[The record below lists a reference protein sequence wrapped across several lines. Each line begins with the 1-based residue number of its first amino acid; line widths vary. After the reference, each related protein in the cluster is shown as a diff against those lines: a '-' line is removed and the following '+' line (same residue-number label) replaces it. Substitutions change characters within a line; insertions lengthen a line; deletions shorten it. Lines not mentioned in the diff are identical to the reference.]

1 MKRFKRKILRWA
13 IAILHEL
20 LADTTPTS
28 SCSCPASDL
37 SSKGMIDAEQS

>member
-1 MKRFKRKILRWA
+1 MKRFKRKILRWV

-20 LADTTPTS
+20 LADTTPTA
-28 SCSCPASDL
+28 SCFASDL